1 MIHISKMGD
10 KMSPEDKELE
20 GTYRL
25 QGKVFRL
32 EKDQDG
38 RWLSSIFFDLK
49 DLEYV
54 SFALNVEVEEQ
65 YNKELKSL
73 ENIKPEDIR
82 F

>member
-10 KMSPEDKELE
+10 DMSPEDKELE

-25 QGKVFRL
+25 QSKVFRL

-54 SFALNVEVEEQ
+54 SFELNVEVEEQ
-65 YNKELKSL
+65 YNKRIEDLKDS
-73 ENIKPEDIR
+73 KPEDIR